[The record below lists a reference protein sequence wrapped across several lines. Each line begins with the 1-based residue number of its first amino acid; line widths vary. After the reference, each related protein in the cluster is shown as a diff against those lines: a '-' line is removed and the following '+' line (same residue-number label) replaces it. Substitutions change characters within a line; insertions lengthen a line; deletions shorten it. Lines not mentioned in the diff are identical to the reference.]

1 MTNSKFVINVTILLS
16 NSFLVAT
23 LDRNEMK
30 INLSEKK
37 KKKQILHYRVS
48 FKWVLNSVDGLGG
61 VGP

>member
-37 KKKQILHYRVS
+37 KKKANLTLPGK
-48 FKWVLNSVDGLGG
+48 F
-61 VGP
+61 